1 MIIKKINLPLNF
13 EDDYWQN
20 NFHDLRNYMYY
31 TVGGGTV
38 RVESH
43 INHYNRAIHSAIKK
57 YYEWENLAVNFEI
70 LSLAADKTAVL
81 PDYIEPSLIS
91 DVIFYGH
98 GATFS
103 QFQVTTG
110 LHDVF
115 FMRDFSN
122 PILAGGDVT
131 QYMMARQKLKDIDRV
146 LGIERTWEII
156 DKKIR
161 CYPQGMSEDK
171 IGVVYGA
178 MILPEQLES
187 DSWIQD
193 YACEEFKHI
202 LGRIRTK
209 FSGFQTSA
217 GAATTDGENLIQE
230 AIAEK
235 ARLIEELK
243 ARRTPMMIEK
253 L

>member
-1 MIIKKINLPLNF
+1 VIINKINLPLNF

-20 NFHDLRNYMYY
+20 NFQDLRNYIYY

-43 INHYNRAIHSAIKK
+43 VNHYNRAIHSAIKK
-57 YYEWENLAVNFEI
+57 YYEWENLSVGFET
-70 LSLAADKTAVL
+70 LTLAGDKTAII
-81 PDYIEPSLIS
+81 PENIEPSLIS
-91 DVIFYGH
+91 DVVFYGH

-103 QFQVTTG
+103 QFQVTSG
-110 LHDVF
+110 LHDAF
-115 FMRDFSN
+115 FMREFSN

-146 LGIERTWEII
+146 LGIERSWEILGN
-156 DKKIR
+156 KIK
-161 CYPQGMSEDK
+161 CYPVGMNEDR
-171 IGVVYGA
+171 IGIVYGA
-178 MILPEQLES
+178 MLLPEHLES

-217 GAATTDGENLIQE
+217 GAATTDGESLISE

-235 ARLIEELK
+235 ARLLEELK
-243 ARRTPMMIEK
+243 ARRSPMMIHK